1 MAARHCISYSLWWLP
16 SLTSLSFLVNYRA
29 STASIRSSFISIE
42 QVPLSLATKCHNRFI
57 LSYSVLIACGALC
70 FTSFPCH
77 THSNA
82 HRVTPPQ
89 KKKLSRT
96 RAEWGIHEISLPPNS
111 ELGSPKVIGCQWFGK
126 ILVHSII
133 RKIELCLELLAWL
146 ATGDTQWRTIFQ
158 DSGQPS
164 HTPPK
169 LRKNRPFPAPGLKPV
184 V

>member
-89 KKKLSRT
+89 KKTKQDKSRMRHSWDFPATKFWVRVPKGDWLSVIREDSSPFYNQKDRALFGTPCLTCHRGHTMENHLSR
-96 RAEWGIHEISLPPNS
+96 
-111 ELGSPKVIGCQWFGK
+111 QWT
-126 ILVHSII
+126 
-133 RKIELCLELLAWL
+133 A
-146 ATGDTQWRTIFQ
+146 
-158 DSGQPS
+158 
-164 HTPPK
+164 
-169 LRKNRPFPAPGLKPV
+169 
-184 V
+184 